1 MTSSTQPQPTPDYE
15 PRVIEMA
22 AELADQYANSA
33 ISIARE
39 RKAGA
44 VFDRDAYAFWLQV
57 VTLLEQQ
64 L

>member
-1 MTSSTQPQPTPDYE
+1 MQPQPIPKFE

-22 AELADQYANSA
+22 AELVDQYANSA

-44 VFDRDAYAFWLQV
+44 VFDRGAYAFWLQV
-57 VTLLEQQ
+57 VALLKQQ
-64 L
+64 P